1 MFALL
6 HKNIFEALLSSV
18 DPTDKVISPLP
29 PVSADFK
36 VITSPT
42 LNPEPPLYVLTSTAV
57 LPLTVTLNTAPC
69 PTLGTV
75 SVPSSVLKSI
85 PANLIASLVDN
96 PWELEVVIVA
106 IPVALS

>member
-6 HKNIFEALLSSV
+6 HKNIFEALLASV

-29 PVSADFK
+29 PVSPDFK

-57 LPLTVTLNTAPC
+57 PPWTVTLNTAPN
-69 PTLGTV
+69 PTSGTV

-85 PANLIASLVDN
+85 PDNLIASLVDN
-96 PWELEVVIVA
+96 PWEAVVVIVA
-106 IPVALS
+106 IPVTLL